1 MRRAIRTIAILLLL
15 GSGIMLY
22 RANRTIVPAAKVPST
37 RYHGYELNRLAIH
50 KAKDFTVL
58 ISNEDFGGVG
68 RGTGVLIDATHV
80 LTCAHM
86 VEGPL
91 DDMWIFPYPGGI
103 VAKGKPVFV
112 NRGVDLAILELNKA
126 VPLEHYAVFQEMHY
140 DGQPITIIGNT
151 MGSMKWFVSFGIVS
165 GEWESFLLTDGML
178 YGGNS
183 GGPWINE
190 QGEIVALTDWTLI
203 HKGTESGVHGGVAA
217 KTIHEFL
224 QAWKKPS
231 LEQILR
237 MIIGNADKIEKGGK

>member
-15 GSGIMLY
+15 GSGIVLY
-22 RANRTIVPAAKVPST
+22 RANRTIVPTAKVPST

-58 ISNEDFGGVG
+58 ISNEGFGGVG

-86 VEGPL
+86 VEGPN
-91 DDMWIFPYPGGI
+91 DDLWIFPYPGGI

-112 NRGVDLAILELNKA
+112 NRAVDLAILELNKA
-126 VPLEHYAVFQEMHY
+126 IPLAHYAVFQEMHY

-190 QGEIVALTDWTLI
+190 QGEVVALTDWTLI
-203 HKGTESGVHGGVAA
+203 HKGVESGVHGGVTS

-231 LEQILR
+231 MAQILQ
-237 MIIGNADKIEKGGK
+237 MIIGNADRIEKGGK